1 MILEEMLHASAKRV
15 DEEYTSMMR
24 RRACCAAGV
33 ILRLTVQTTCLPIG
47 LVQNDE
53 FVLSFRKS
61 HLLLREQLDFL
72 SNDVD
77 TSGKR
82 VGTDLLPIIRGIQF
96 DHCVLI
102 RIAEHRFRQTH
113 DARGLSSS
121 GRSLPLEWIEQA
133 YCEENVREVSFLRNH
148 LKPFD

>member
-77 TSGKR
+77 ASGKR
-82 VGTDLLPIIRGIQF
+82 EENRSPTDHPR
-96 DHCVLI
+96 HSV
-102 RIAEHRFRQTH
+102 
-113 DARGLSSS
+113 
-121 GRSLPLEWIEQA
+121 RSLRSYTHRRASLSP
-133 YCEENVREVSFLRNH
+133 
-148 LKPFD
+148 DT